1 MFALILAASEVFHGN
16 ANAMGYGLAAI
27 GPGIGLGI
35 LFGKTIEGIGRQ
47 PEAAS
52 QLQTLMYI
60 GLAFI
65 AIRRGALIHN
75 RRAQARLHWRRRP
88 ADSIIALRR
97 LVNLQPW
104 NPIYL
109 FALPSVVVWSWFS
122 ERQPAAAGEA
132 RAT

>member
-1 MFALILAASEVFHGN
+1 MLPAILAASDAFTGS

-65 AIRRGALIHN
+65 EILAILGIVAGFI
-75 RRAQARLHWRRRP
+75 
-88 ADSIIALRR
+88 
-97 LVNLQPW
+97 
-104 NPIYL
+104 
-109 FALPSVVVWSWFS
+109 FS
-122 ERQPAAAGEA
+122 
-132 RAT
+132 